1 MGDLMKSIGKVS
13 ILCISIYVLMLS
25 IKPAY
30 AYLDPGTGSMM
41 VQAVLAVIAAVS
53 VSVGI
58 FWNRI
63 KMFFGRIFG
72 EKKRDQQDLNK

>member
-1 MGDLMKSIGKVS
+1 MGEIMKAIFRPIIV
-13 ILCISIYVLMLS
+13 IIPIYVLMLS
-25 IKPAY
+25 MKPAY

-63 KMFFGRIFG
+63 KIIFGRIFG
-72 EKKRDQQDLNK
+72 GKQKDQQDQNK